1 MKPSDIGHGAE
12 LCYCLTT
19 KQNDKNSVVHMC
31 FMIGGHTTIMGGS
44 GTAKGVMDN
53 EPLTDKALPL
63 CKDVKLVSKSS
74 TQQ

>member
-1 MKPSDIGHGAE
+1 
-12 LCYCLTT
+12 
-19 KQNDKNSVVHMC
+19 MC